1 MGLIHIS
8 SKFRFWHENYHLFG
22 KQVHVNRYQMT
33 GGHGHGAVTGETI
46 ENRSVGAVHVVRHKH
61 GLIAIDIAII
71 AERAISRGHL
81 DIDVA
86 RPAIPVLNRNGRID
100 QVPII
105 LGRMCICMSCQ

>member
-1 MGLIHIS
+1 
-8 SKFRFWHENYHLFG
+8 
-22 KQVHVNRYQMT
+22 MT
-33 GGHGHGAVTGETI
+33 GGRDHGAVTGETI
-46 ENRSVGAVHVVRHKH
+46 ENRGVGAARVVRQKH
-61 GLIAIDIAII
+61 GRITIDVVVI
-71 AERAISRGHL
+71 AERAISRGRL